1 MEIIKFT
8 EFVFHSG
15 APLDCVASW
24 VVVSQGACVGS
35 WVVVSQGA
43 CVGSWVVVRVGWQ
56 RAMFSE
62 QQQKIPERDKRN
74 RVRKTDS
81 RLGGGVVKRLP
92 LIPHEIDKV
101 KTSGCSC

>member
-8 EFVFHSG
+8 EFIFHSG
-15 APLDCVASW
+15 APLDCVPSW
-24 VVVSQGACVGS
+24 ALALALVVV
-35 WVVVSQGA
+35 VVM
-43 CVGSWVVVRVGWQ
+43 VRSQ

-62 QQQKIPERDKRN
+62 QQQKMPETDKRN

-92 LIPHEIDKV
+92 LGH
-101 KTSGCSC
+101 